1 MSQIQIINLL
11 KKELL
16 AAQIKN
22 PQYSIRSFSKKLRTS
37 PSAISEI
44 LSGKRPLSVKNGQ
57 KFLDCLSVEPLR
69 QKQLLE
75 ELSIEVRP
83 SSASRA
89 PMRSTDRG
97 FELLDESIQYDVI
110 ANWYYFAI
118 LSLAETKNF
127 RSDVAFIAR
136 RLRIKQ
142 QQAQKALDHLLKLGL
157 LVRLRNGKV
166 KASGVQFRTTTD
178 IPSSAIRKNH
188 FDHLELL
195 KRSLEEDEIA
205 LRDFSAMTL
214 TFDPEKI
221 ELAKDLIK
229 EFRRNF
235 TNKMESEGKK
245 TDVYRLSIQLI
256 PLSHGE
262 KQ

>member
-1 MSQIQIINLL
+1 MSQIQIVDLL

-16 AAQIKN
+16 AAQVKN
-22 PQYSIRSFSKKLRTS
+22 PQYSIRSFSKKLRTN

-44 LSGKRPLSVKNGQ
+44 LNGKRPLSLKNGQ
-57 KFLDCLSVEPLR
+57 KFLDCLSVDPVR
-69 QKQLLE
+69 KKHLLQD
-75 ELSIEVRP
+75 LVAKVKS
-83 SSASRA
+83 SSASA
-89 PMRSTDRG
+89 MKSGPTDQAY
-97 FELLDESIQYDVI
+97 ELLDESIQYDVI

-127 RSDVAFIAR
+127 KGDVASIAR

-142 QQAQKALDHLLKLGL
+142 QQAQKALDHLLRLGL
-157 LVRLRNGKV
+157 LVQLKNGKV
-166 KASGVQFRTTTD
+166 KASGVQFRTTSD

-205 LRDFSAMTL
+205 VRDFTAMTL

-221 ELAKDLIK
+221 ELAKELIK
-229 EFRRNF
+229 EFRRSF
-235 TNKMESEGKK
+235 TVQMESEGKK
-245 TDVYRLSIQLI
+245 TDVYRLSIQFI

-262 KQ
+262 N